1 MTFDLNSTV
10 QELQVHYKS
19 CWSTSTLASGHIT
32 VLLSMYLSIL
42 SDFYESINCLRH
54 FVRTNPVL
62 SGKQPDR
69 TSNVKV
75 MGEALIS
82 RQSQITAQISKLLCV
97 CVWGGGRLSAPET
110 CLHIL
115 IVMFLSLCKTDD

>member
-19 CWSTSTLASGHIT
+19 CWSMSTLASGHIT

-54 FVRTNPVL
+54 WAAFCKNKSSFKWQT
-62 SGKQPDR
+62 
-69 TSNVKV
+69 T
-75 MGEALIS
+75 
-82 RQSQITAQISKLLCV
+82 RQN
-97 CVWGGGRLSAPET
+97 
-110 CLHIL
+110 
-115 IVMFLSLCKTDD
+115 